1 MERKPQ
7 DIREKIISLI
17 PSKDVRKHL
26 LTHRDQLTDMDY
38 MKILGGAPADLRK
51 KSTLMTLFRENLED
65 DDLLELAEYNDRH
78 LQEALG
84 AISDIDNGTQV
95 LLILEMKTETEC
107 RSGISRVEHR
117 QIGTFP
123 EASLASAK
131 KMIDSDLAE
140 WGLPLGNHGKFLDF
154 WVMEL
159 YEMTPGKTL
168 MGKYRYICDWTG
180 ELFYYEDHPDTAYGN
195 DALLKR
201 KTWERNLF
209 SGVECGYSLN
219 IPLPFEPGDLIF
231 VDCSPFAPPAVCLV
245 AETGSDC
252 CALQCI
258 YPCGGGKM
266 SIGAL
271 KHSHFCNWG
280 ETWRPY
286 LSPLYRAERY
296 TGELPEDQKYMKIL
310 SEALRKEP
318 ELGRALFEEVFFQK
332 TVVMPHEIEEYMGG
346 RTDGRQSR

>member
-26 LTHRDQLTDMDY
+26 LPHRDQLTDMDY

-140 WGLPLGNHGKFLDF
+140 WGLPAGDHGKFLDF
-154 WVMEL
+154 WIMKLFEK
-159 YEMTPGKTL
+159 TPGKTL
-168 MGKYRYICDWTG
+168 MGKYR
-180 ELFYYEDHPDTAYGN
+180 
-195 DALLKR
+195 
-201 KTWERNLF
+201 
-209 SGVECGYSLN
+209 
-219 IPLPFEPGDLIF
+219 
-231 VDCSPFAPPAVCLV
+231 
-245 AETGSDC
+245 
-252 CALQCI
+252 
-258 YPCGGGKM
+258 
-266 SIGAL
+266 
-271 KHSHFCNWG
+271 
-280 ETWRPY
+280 
-286 LSPLYRAERY
+286 
-296 TGELPEDQKYMKIL
+296 
-310 SEALRKEP
+310 
-318 ELGRALFEEVFFQK
+318 
-332 TVVMPHEIEEYMGG
+332 
-346 RTDGRQSR
+346 